1 MSGKPNHR
9 ARILW
14 LPPALLL
21 VFACNLG
28 GTGIQPTAD
37 STAGPTAGSASP
49 ETPELPEPPE
59 SAPAPTETIAAPTS
73 TLTSTLTPTFTIVH
87 LATPPGASGT
97 TRYITDFD
105 TKPYAPQKK
114 AIGGDDY
121 HANRWE
127 RPYTAETMEYL
138 SDVDLKRVEMKI
150 AAPWVYITFE
160 FLDPRAEGIG
170 RTMYGAEFDINKDH
184 RGDYLIWGASPADG
198 EWTTDGV
205 EIWKD
210 TNYDVGGALPQGSNA
225 PWNDGDG
232 YDKNLFASGVGADP
246 DLAWIRQI
254 EGGKKVQ
261 LAFKYSALNNAAQFL
276 WNGVADLGVRRPE
289 WLDYNDHFTQ
299 PEAGSPL
306 PVQTTLYPLKA
317 LWGVDN
323 TCRDA
328 YGFTPIGTEPG
339 LCMYYGSISGTTFR
353 DYHHTNPASMTDNGV
368 RDANEPVYPHGE
380 VRLGQGA
387 CPSAGYKTATIES
400 SGQYAFADLPIG
412 IYCVGYISW
421 RMDAYYTSPNPV
433 TVTLTPGEVE
443 TLNFGLNW
451 VVPPV

>member
-1 MSGKPNHR
+1 MNEQPNNH

-28 GTGIQPTAD
+28 GIDTQQPAD
-37 STAGPTAGSASP
+37 IKAGSTSSPTAGLSAKESP
-49 ETPELPEPPE
+49 EVPV
-59 SAPAPTETIAAPTS
+59 APSETAAV
-73 TLTSTLTPTFTIVH
+73 LTSTLTPTFTIIH
-87 LATPPGASGT
+87 LTTPPGAAGT

-114 AIGGDDY
+114 AIGGDEY
-121 HANRWE
+121 HNNRWE
-127 RPYTAETMEYL
+127 RPFTSGEMEYL

-150 AAPWVYITFE
+150 AAPWVYVTFE

-170 RTMYGAEFDINKDH
+170 ETMYGAEFDLNKDG

-205 EIWKD
+205 EVWKD
-210 TNYDVGGALPQGSNA
+210 TNFDVGGPTPQGANA
-225 PWNDGDG
+225 PWNGGDG
-232 YDKNLFASGVGADP
+232 YDKNLFASGVGDDP

-254 EGGKKVQ
+254 EGGKKAQ
-261 LAFKYSALNNAAQFL
+261 LAFKYSVLNNAAQFL
-276 WNGVADLGVRRPE
+276 WNGVADLGIRNPA
-289 WLDYNDHFTQ
+289 WMDYNDHFTQ
-299 PEAGSPL
+299 EKSGSPL
-306 PVQTTLYPLKA
+306 PVQTALYPLKEM
-317 LWGVDN
+317 WGLDN

-328 YGFTPIGTEPG
+328 YGFTPAGTEAG
-339 LCMYYGSISGTTFR
+339 LCLYYGTIRGVIFR
-353 DYHHTNPASMTDNGV
+353 DYHHANPASMTDNGI

-387 CPSAGYKTATIES
+387 CPSSGYKSASIGA
-400 SGQYAFADLPIG
+400 SGEYAFADLPIG
-412 IYCVGYISW
+412 TYCVRHLITFPV
-421 RMDAYYTSPNPV
+421 DYYRTSPAEV

-443 TLNFGLNW
+443 VVNFGVDWMTQLI
-451 VVPPV
+451 